1 MKLLIPFMAM
11 LLAACASDPGPP
23 LPSSEDFE
31 MWRQVF
37 EEERVA
43 ETKDKTLWMYSA
55 GSFALF
61 AIGLGIIAFSPLRRL
76 SGLVF
81 VAGGAVGMASHDEQ
95 DPCFRHERCPG
106 ADGSLGRDGG
116 DRCWRGHPGT
126 RRPSGA
132 GRGGSQRVGA
142 TGGRDAHR

>member
-1 MKLLIPFMAM
+1 MRLLILS
-11 LLAACASDPGPP
+11 LLLLGCQSDSAPP

-31 MWRQVF
+31 VWRQVF

-43 ETKDKTLWMYSA
+43 DTKDKTIWMYSA

-81 VAGGAVGMASHDEQ
+81 VVGGAVGMASVWVFEADWFPWVAGGTVGLLLLSALAFAWVRIYNEYLNPAKPDEES
-95 DPCFRHERCPG
+95 R
-106 ADGSLGRDGG
+106 
-116 DRCWRGHPGT
+116 
-126 RRPSGA
+126 
-132 GRGGSQRVGA
+132 
-142 TGGRDAHR
+142 

>member
-81 VAGGAVGMASHDEQ
+81 VAGGAVGMASVWVFEADWFPWVAGATVGLLLLSGLAFAWVRVYDEY
-95 DPCFRHERCPG
+95 
-106 ADGSLGRDGG
+106 L
-116 DRCWRGHPGT
+116 
-126 RRPSGA
+126 RPSK
-132 GRGGSQRVGA
+132 RR
-142 TGGRDAHR
+142 